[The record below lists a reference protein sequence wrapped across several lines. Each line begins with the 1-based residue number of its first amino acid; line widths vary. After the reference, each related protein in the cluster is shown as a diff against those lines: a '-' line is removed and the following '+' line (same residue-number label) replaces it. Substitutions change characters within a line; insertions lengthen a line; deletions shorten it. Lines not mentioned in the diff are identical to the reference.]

1 MGDRVLFDVVVPRK
15 LPDKNNK
22 KGECMARML
31 EDKDDVKALANAGLR
46 VVTVRVEMQRGKMVR
61 GLRLVKVDNDS
72 SGTIPETEVVL
83 LFDGPVVDMP
93 PKEHVKDSG
102 CTVWELG
109 ISGERATRSAKKT
122 ISKALETTTITVEN
136 AAQLV
141 NEVLDANKNCH
152 VKKYYNYKKKHYS
165 FALVAGGGGCDAD
178 GAVQPG
184 ELNTYYGEDYVRD
197 YDLEPSAKAAC
208 LFDNVAKFQARKQ
221 AKRKKACYARQCIAK
236 DCARG
241 KRVASRTASKAM
253 PAPKKKAPA
262 KKKAAAKKA
271 RMAAGLQP
279 QPLVARTEDCNQ
291 FCAPCDTYSVVRRAL
306 RLADARRAK

>member
-1 MGDRVLFDVVVPRK
+1 MPPSQLATENDWENLNTGKNSAICSLGDRVLFDVVVPRK

-152 VKKYYNYKKKHYS
+152 KLYGKRD
-165 FALVAGGGGCDAD
+165 AILAGQ
-178 GAVQPG
+178 AVQ
-184 ELNTYYGEDYVRD
+184 L
-197 YDLEPSAKAAC
+197 
-208 LFDNVAKFQARKQ
+208 
-221 AKRKKACYARQCIAK
+221 
-236 DCARG
+236 
-241 KRVASRTASKAM
+241 
-253 PAPKKKAPA
+253 
-262 KKKAAAKKA
+262 
-271 RMAAGLQP
+271 
-279 QPLVARTEDCNQ
+279 
-291 FCAPCDTYSVVRRAL
+291 
-306 RLADARRAK
+306 